1 MSEKMPYTV
10 AELGE
15 DSDAWIVYPGEG
27 WLGGSEE
34 GAKVAVVEWLHEC
47 VGDDAYNFGYHV
59 AELLRAPVTR
69 HLHWA
74 WHTDHPHDDPQLIR
88 LEHGHADVVTFA
100 GWLFSSHV
108 PPVQSVSEYLTSR
121 QGSGAA

>member
-1 MSEKMPYTV
+1 MSEKMPYIV
-10 AELGE
+10 SELGE
-15 DSDAWIVYPGEG
+15 DSDAWIVQPGEG

-47 VGDDAYNFGYHV
+47 VGDDASAFGYHV
-59 AELLRAPVTR
+59 AELLRTPVTR

-74 WHTDHPHDDPQLIR
+74 WHTNNEHDDPELIR
-88 LEHGHADVVTFA
+88 LDGAHSDVETFA

-108 PPVQSVSEYLTSR
+108 PPAKTLSEYLAR
-121 QGSGAA
+121 KPAL